1 MDGLERKVGNAEA
14 KGSSKKDDEVKA
26 MKVGTAEAKGSAKKD
41 DEVKA
46 GNSAKGDTIMGL
58 PRSQWPKVRGIPMGS
73 AVSVPRAAAAVLV
86 KEEEAKVGNAKA
98 AVLVKEEEAKVGNAE
113 AKGFSKKD
121 EVKEEVKEA
130 QKAAEWTA
138 KRRKRK
144 PH

>member
-41 DEVKA
+41 DEV
-46 GNSAKGDTIMGL
+46 NSLNAATGTNHEVQ
-58 PRSQWPKVRGIPMGS
+58 RSDWPKVNRGSQMGS
-73 AVSVPRAAAAVLV
+73 HLSGPRAAAAVLV

-121 EVKEEVKEA
+121 EAKEEVKEE

>member
-26 MKVGTAEAKGSAKKD
+26 R
-41 DEVKA
+41 
-46 GNSAKGDTIMGL
+46 NSAKDTIMGL
-58 PRSQWPKVRGIPMGS
+58 PRSDWPKVNRGIPMGS

-121 EVKEEVKEA
+121 EVKEEVKEE